1 MTKTTHTN
9 PDQLAL
15 PLTTP
20 VLASTPKGADHPD
33 RQARLDAARA
43 VLARGVSGVRDDPQ
57 ALAAYLAFRARF
69 RGYSTRNTMLI
80 WMQRPAARFC
90 MGFRAWTTHGRRV
103 RKGERGLM
111 ILAPILRR
119 PTDVEIAAGHDP
131 DTRVPAGFRT
141 TTTFDYEQTVATRDD
156 ALTYVPPTPRLEAEG
171 PEGLVVR
178 LEAAAEHAGCR
189 VRYTS
194 LGYADGWYREADRT
208 IAVRASLSGADRA
221 SVLCHELA
229 HAVAHGTAAAGIGT
243 TGTGAQAAEEAPQ
256 AVLTSLSRA
265 SKELQAEGAAYVA
278 LSALGLDTA
287 RATLPYLR
295 GWAGGDDDALAA
307 ELDAIDRIAA
317 RLLALVDE
325 ATTTPT
331 EATA

>member
-1 MTKTTHTN
+1 MTKTNHTN

-20 VLASTPKGADHPD
+20 VLAPTPKGADHPD
-33 RQARLDAARA
+33 REARLDAARA

-69 RGYSTRNTMLI
+69 RGYSARNTMLI
-80 WMQRPAARFC
+80 WMQRPAARYC

-119 PTDVEIAAGHDP
+119 PTDIEIAAGHDP
-131 DTRVPAGFRT
+131 DTRVPVGFRT

-156 ALTYVPPTPRLEAEG
+156 ALTYVPPTPRLEADG
-171 PEGLVVR
+171 PEGLVAR
-178 LEAAAEHAGCR
+178 LEAAAERAGCR
-189 VRYTS
+189 VHYTS

-229 HAVAHGTAAAGIGT
+229 HAVAHAGGAPTA
-243 TGTGAQAAEEAPQ
+243 E
-256 AVLTSLSRA
+256 AVLTSQSRA

-278 LSALGLDTA
+278 LAALGLDTA

-295 GWAGGDDDALAA
+295 GWACGDDDALAA

-317 RLLALVDE
+317 RVLALADE
-325 ATTTPT
+325 ATR
-331 EATA
+331 